1 MTLGEAL
8 GLSDT
13 QERRLVRILQ
23 AGLFGLV
30 VYGFVTLKIGII
42 LNGVVSLAITFVPAL
57 LRREYNYYMDAGLVL
72 WLTIAVGLHA
82 VGSLGIYEQYPMY
95 DVLTHTISST
105 VVAGIGYAGLL
116 AFESHSDALDVPSA
130 FRGVF
135 VVLFVVAFGV
145 FWEILEF
152 GAVVASEGLGVES
165 PLIVFGI
172 DDIVTDYIFNT
183 VGGLAVALWGS
194 KYIGG
199 LVGFFRSRLQ
209 SASSNRS

>member
-8 GLSDT
+8 GLSDV
-13 QERRLVRILQ
+13 QERRLVRVLQ
-23 AGLFGLV
+23 TGLAGLV
-30 VYGFVTLKIGII
+30 VYGIVTLKIGII
-42 LNGVVSLAITFVPAL
+42 LNGVFSLLITFVPAL
-57 LRREYNYYMDAGLVL
+57 LRREYDYYMDAGLVL
-72 WLTIAVGLHA
+72 WITMAVGLHA
-82 VGSLGIYEQYPMY
+82 VGSLGIYEQYQWY
-95 DVLTHTISST
+95 DIITHTISST
-105 VVAGIGYAGLL
+105 VVAGFGYAGLL

-135 VVLFVVAFGV
+135 VVVFVVAFGV

-152 GAVVASEGLGVES
+152 GAVVASNRLGVES

-194 KYIGG
+194 EYIGG
-199 LVGFFRSRLQ
+199 LVTFFRRRLE
-209 SASSNRS
+209 SASSNRF